1 MPILG
6 FGGLSVLDAHLLE
19 TVARGTHS
27 RKKIM
32 IPLAV
37 VVACVINADA
47 LTALLRQATWLVA
60 GVIVLIVVQAIAA
73 RLPQPRVKPVVF
85 A

>member
-1 MPILG
+1 MPIPGLG
-6 FGGLSVLDAHLLE
+6 RLSALDTHLLE

-32 IPLAV
+32 IALAV
-37 VVACVINADA
+37 VVTCVINAEA
-47 LTALLRQATWLVA
+47 MTALLRQATWLVVA
-60 GVIVLIVVQAIAA
+60 VIVLIVVRVIAA
-73 RLPQPRVKPVVF
+73 RLPRPRVKRVGM